1 MRLPNARCNVW
12 PRSWKR
18 FLIDFMF
25 ARGLVMLYPSLSK
38 ERCFST
44 TYMERG
50 GHSGKDGRD
59 EAIASSS
66 LRQDL
71 DPHKT
76 PPLVAASHLGQVA
89 QR

>member
-1 MRLPNARCNVW
+1 
-12 PRSWKR
+12 
-18 FLIDFMF
+18 
-25 ARGLVMLYPSLSK
+25 MLYPSFSR

-66 LRQDL
+66 LRQVRYL
-71 DPHKT
+71 VITPRQGRGPH
-76 PPLVAASHLGQVA
+76 
-89 QR
+89 

>member
-1 MRLPNARCNVW
+1 
-12 PRSWKR
+12 
-18 FLIDFMF
+18 MF